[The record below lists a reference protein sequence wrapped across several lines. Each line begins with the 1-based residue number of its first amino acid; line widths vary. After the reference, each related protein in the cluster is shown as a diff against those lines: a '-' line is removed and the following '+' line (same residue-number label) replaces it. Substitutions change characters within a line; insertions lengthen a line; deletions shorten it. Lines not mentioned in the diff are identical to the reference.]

1 MLPQKQFPL
10 VSQGLFFLSPANLW
24 GGGVII
30 EKHLNLISTAGKRAL
45 AGFRIWWFTMQI
57 EAKLGI
63 R

>member
-1 MLPQKQFPL
+1 M
-10 VSQGLFFLSPANLW
+10 G